1 MRNEDARPDEARG
14 DHASEDVRP
23 HETKAGSPGGAAAG
37 ILVVL
42 AVLGLTGFLVARLST
57 AATPAVIAGV
67 LAAFAG
73 VLAAVPPIIKALR
86 GR

>member
-1 MRNEDARPDEARG
+1 MINKDARPDEARG
-14 DHASEDVRP
+14 DHGSEDVRP

-67 LAAFAG
+67 LTAFAG

>member
-1 MRNEDARPDEARG
+1 MRSNEWY
-14 DHASEDVRP
+14 VLV
-23 HETKAGSPGGAAAG
+23 AGMVIA
-37 ILVVL
+37 L
-42 AVLGLTGFLVARLST
+42 AVIGLTGFLVVRLSAT
-57 AATPAVIAGV
+57 AAPAVIAGV

>member
-1 MRNEDARPDEARG
+1 MVMRT
-14 DHASEDVRP
+14 SESYVVV
-23 HETKAGSPGGAAAG
+23 AG
-37 ILVVL
+37 VVVAL
-42 AVLGLTGFLVARLST
+42 AVIGLTGFLVARLST
-57 AATPAVIAGV
+57 APPAVIAGV